1 MNSYRSNSFVTHQT
15 SIMLYFITIII
26 IAISLWIGNSAVSL
40 FLGISLA
47 LFFKLP
53 KDFLTQKYGSRIL
66 QTGIVFLGGSLSLD
80 SFYETNSVYFFWIS
94 LYVVLAFG
102 AVILLGKILGVSQK
116 LSFLLASGTA
126 VCGGTAIASVAPS
139 IKAKPEDLTM
149 AITIVFLLN
158 AVAVLLFPTLNN
170 FIQLNE
176 VQFGAW
182 VALAIHDTASV
193 VGAASSVGELSVE
206 VAATLKVARTIW
218 IVPLVIFAAWL
229 YRNKNEGLGLPLFVI
244 FFLIAALLNSFLQPD
259 EIITGY
265 LKEINRICLLTG
277 LFCIGTQINRDG
289 LSKLQFKP
297 IALACL
303 IWSIIIPTSLLLV
316 QGL

>member
-1 MNSYRSNSFVTHQT
+1 MC
-15 SIMLYFITIII
+15 
-26 IAISLWIGNSAVSL
+26 LWIGNSAISL
-40 FLGISLA
+40 FLGILLA
-47 LFFKLP
+47 LFYKLP
-53 KDFLTQKYGSRIL
+53 DGFFTQKYGSKIL
-66 QTGIVFLGGSLSLD
+66 QTGIVFLGGSLSIGTV
-80 SFYETNSVYFFWIS
+80 YHTNSDYFIWIS
-94 LYVVLAFG
+94 VFVIFSFMAVLF
-102 AVILLGKILGVSQK
+102 LGRFLGVSEK

-139 IKAKPEDLTM
+139 IKAKPEELTM

-158 AVAVLLFPTLNN
+158 AVAVLLFPILNN

-193 VGAASSVGELSVE
+193 VGAASSIGELSVE
-206 VAATLKVARTIW
+206 VAAALKVARTIW
-218 IVPLVIFAAWL
+218 IVPLVIFAAWF
-229 YRNKNEGLGLPLFVI
+229 YRSKNEGVGLPLFVI

-259 EIITGY
+259 EIITGH

-277 LFCIGTQINRDG
+277 LFCIGTQVNRDS
-289 LSKLQFKP
+289 LSELQLKP

-303 IWSIIIPTSLLLV
+303 VWSIIIPTSLLLV

>member
-1 MNSYRSNSFVTHQT
+1 M
-15 SIMLYFITIII
+15 
-26 IAISLWIGNSAVSL
+26 
-40 FLGISLA
+40 
-47 LFFKLP
+47 
-53 KDFLTQKYGSRIL
+53 
-66 QTGIVFLGGSLSLD
+66 SLD
-80 SFYETNSVYFFWIS
+80 SVYETNSVYFFWIS

-158 AVAVLLFPTLNN
+158 AIAVLLFPTLNN

-277 LFCIGTQINRDG
+277 LFCIGTQINRDS
-289 LSKLQFKP
+289 LRKLQFKP

-303 IWSIIIPTSLLLV
+303 IWAIIIPTSLLLV
-316 QGL
+316 QGP